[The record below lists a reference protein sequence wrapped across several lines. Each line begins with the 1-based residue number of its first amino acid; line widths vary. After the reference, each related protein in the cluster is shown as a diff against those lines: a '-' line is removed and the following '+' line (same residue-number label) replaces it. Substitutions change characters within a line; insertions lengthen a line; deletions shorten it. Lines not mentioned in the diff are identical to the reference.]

1 MSATMNASAMA
12 PAETLLEHFS
22 YERRDPRTADWFL
35 MSSGMTVFAISSI
48 YLAFA
53 VKILPAIMAERKPI
67 KPTLLINAYNLFQVV
82 GNVWLT
88 YNYLINGWGTTYSY
102 GEGM

>member
-1 MSATMNASAMA
+1 MS
-12 PAETLLEHFS
+12 TLQNSSQGFFEYFS
-22 YERRDPRTADWFL
+22 YERRDPRTEKWFL
-35 MSSGMTVFAISSI
+35 MSSGWTAVAISVV

-53 VKILPAIMAERKPI
+53 VKILPVFMAKQKPI
-67 KPTLLINAYNLFQVV
+67 KLKFLMNAYNLFQVF

-102 GEGM
+102 GE

>member
-1 MSATMNASAMA
+1 MSAIKNRSAL
-12 PAETLLEHFS
+12 PQAEGFLEYFS
-22 YERRDPRTADWFL
+22 YERRDPRTEDWFL
-35 MSSGMTVFAISSI
+35 MSSGWTAFTISVV

-53 VKILPAIMAERKPI
+53 IKILPLFMAERNPI
-67 KPTLLINAYNLFQVV
+67 KLKILMNAYNLFQVV

-102 GEGM
+102 SE